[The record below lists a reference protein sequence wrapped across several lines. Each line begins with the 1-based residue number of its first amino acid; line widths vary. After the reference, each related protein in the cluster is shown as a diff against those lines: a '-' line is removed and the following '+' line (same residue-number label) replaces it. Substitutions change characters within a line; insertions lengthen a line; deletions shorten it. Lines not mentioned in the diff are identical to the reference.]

1 MARKQLVY
9 RSATVTVHYRPD
21 RRSIA
26 RCAVGPELHRAVHR
40 IVGEIAKPYAISIAP
55 RRTGHYAK
63 SFEVKTAYVAMG
75 DPELMTRVAARLWNM
90 DEAAA
95 AIEWGADQRGR
106 ARRGAHVLGQTLTML
121 DRRRTWQEVAFE
133 DAFHNSHLEVESD
146 GGE

>member
-1 MARKQLVY
+1 MERKQLVY

-26 RCAVGPELHRAVHR
+26 RCAVGPELHREVHR
-40 IVGEIAKPYAISIAP
+40 IVDTIAKPYAESVAP

-95 AIEWGADQRGR
+95 AIEWGAHG
-106 ARRGAHVLGQTLTML
+106 RRGAHVLGQTLTML
-121 DRRRTWQEVAFE
+121 DRRRAWQEVALE
-133 DAFHNSHLEVESD
+133 DAFHGSHAPESD

>member
-1 MARKQLVY
+1 MPARKQLVY

-26 RCAVGPELHRAVHR
+26 RCAVGPELHRAVHK
-40 IVGEIAKPYAISIAP
+40 IVDTIAKPYAVSISP
-55 RRTGHYAK
+55 EKTGHYKK

-95 AIEWGADQRGR
+95 AIEWGSHG
-106 ARRGAHVLGQTLTML
+106 RRGAHVLRQTLTHL
-121 DRRRTWQEVAFE
+121 DRKRNWIETTFE
-133 DAFHNSHLEVESD
+133 EAFHAEHNGVVEGD
-146 GGE
+146 DE